1 MGLTAREF
9 PLSTPAQRVL
19 VADDE
24 PGLVS
29 GLRILLHGAGYVVG
43 TARSA
48 SDALALVA
56 ERPPDAVV
64 LDLALP
70 PGDGVEVCRELR
82 RRAELPIVV
91 MSPANGWPENVR
103 ALDAGATDYLA
114 KPFRGGAL
122 LARLKGILPPPV
134 EGADGS
140 RVEIG
145 ELVID
150 LAHRRVSLAGAVVLL
165 ASTEFDLVAALAQ
178 RRGRPITD
186 RQLLNA
192 AWGPGHERDT
202 HRLRVAVARIRAK
215 LEREPSRPEYFKTEP
230 GIGYRLREP
239 REVLT

>member
-1 MGLTAREF
+1 
-9 PLSTPAQRVL
+9 
-19 VADDE
+19 
-24 PGLVS
+24 
-29 GLRILLHGAGYVVG
+29 
-43 TARSA
+43 
-48 SDALALVA
+48 
-56 ERPPDAVV
+56 
-64 LDLALP
+64 
-70 PGDGVEVCRELR
+70 
-82 RRAELPIVV
+82 

-134 EGADGS
+134 EGADGT

-192 AWGPGHERDT
+192 VWGPGHERDT